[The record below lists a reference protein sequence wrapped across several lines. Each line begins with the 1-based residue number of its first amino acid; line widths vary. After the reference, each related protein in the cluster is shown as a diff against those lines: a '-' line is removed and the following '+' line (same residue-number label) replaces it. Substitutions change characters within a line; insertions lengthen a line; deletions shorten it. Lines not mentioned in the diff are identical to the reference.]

1 MQSQSS
7 FRLRQSSLSTLPSHI
22 EIPQYDASKVT
33 TGIVHIGVGGFH
45 RSHEAMYVNNYM
57 NQTGDLSWGICGVGL
72 RDADKKMQ
80 DTLVSQDYL
89 YSLVEKHPSGE
100 RKVSVIGAICDFM
113 MATENPEAVI
123 DKMSSEDVKI
133 VSLTITEGGYN
144 FDPVTGEF
152 IADNPDVLHDIAN
165 PTAPKLVFGYL
176 LAALKARKDAG
187 IKPFTIMSC
196 DNIQH
201 NGDVLKAMVL
211 AYINLV
217 DTAFAQ
223 WVEENV
229 AFPNSM
235 VDRITPATTQDDIAE
250 LASLGIETRLFNAV
264 LAQDELPPSDLVRL
278 YQSRGADPVRCD
290 ADGLR
295 SDGYDVTQAP
305 LQGVRPTATL
315 RHDSRSLALAVM
327 RFYRSHRRERDQ

>member
-57 NQTGDLSWGICGVGL
+57 NQTGDLSWGICGIGL

-217 DTAFAQ
+217 D
-223 WVEENV
+223 
-229 AFPNSM
+229 
-235 VDRITPATTQDDIAE
+235 
-250 LASLGIETRLFNAV
+250 
-264 LAQDELPPSDLVRL
+264 
-278 YQSRGADPVRCD
+278 
-290 ADGLR
+290 
-295 SDGYDVTQAP
+295 
-305 LQGVRPTATL
+305 
-315 RHDSRSLALAVM
+315 
-327 RFYRSHRRERDQ
+327 